1 MKNFFQSLLLL
12 AVFVFPIY
20 AASEDEL
27 KITHKMLGEA
37 AKTSNFDL
45 LVPMIHPQ
53 ALGFMRESQRV
64 VQLGSGYGV
73 REILPPL
80 LVDLSRFLVTPY
92 ETIYRVIGETGIV
105 CMTINAKPIAVDP
118 KTKKKGE
125 ERYSRA
131 TYVYTKTDSGWK
143 LFAWHTSETP
153 LRKQ

>member
-1 MKNFFQSLLLL
+1 MKNFFLFLLLL
-12 AVFVFPIY
+12 SFIALPLY

-27 KITHKMLGEA
+27 KLAHKMLSEA

-53 ALGFMRESQRV
+53 ALGFMRESQMV
-64 VQLGSGYGV
+64 VQLGSRSGV

-92 ETIYRVIGETGIV
+92 ETTYRVIGGTGIV

-143 LFAWHTSETP
+143 LLAWHTSETP
-153 LRKQ
+153 LKK

>member
-1 MKNFFQSLLLL
+1 MKNFLQSLFLLVVL
-12 AVFVFPIY
+12 VLPLY

-27 KITHKMLGEA
+27 KITHKMLGDA
-37 AKTSNFDL
+37 ARTGNFDL

-53 ALGFMRESQRV
+53 ALGFMRKSQMV
-64 VQLGSGYGV
+64 VQLRSGYGV
-73 REILPPL
+73 NEMLPPL
-80 LVDLSRFLVTPY
+80 IVDLSRFLVTPY

-131 TYVYTKTDSGWK
+131 TYVYSKTDSGWK
-143 LFAWHTSETP
+143 LISWHTSETP
-153 LRKQ
+153 LKN